1 MGLFYAA
8 IEAFDPQGQVEMQD
22 EMDYGGEARFFVLEA
37 DTLSEALAVLSNSMQ
52 TNSLRLD
59 RVLFAGDVEDFDDE
73 VVPFEVD
80 LDSMVAAAKESGEI
94 CVTEAHAFEPDE
106 TDGTLSGVYA
116 CCIDAFDPEWADE
129 DEEDYAGHY
138 QLVVIKAE
146 SAAEALQMLVEEL
159 AAEDI
164 SLLSIEGLV
173 DAAAFPFDA
182 YEFTFEEEDPVSEVL
197 DVGGMILSNA
207 YAYPPET
214 AEEPRR
220 LDS

>member
-94 CVTEAHAFEPDE
+94 
-106 TDGTLSGVYA
+106 LSL
-116 CCIDAFDPEWADE
+116 I
-129 DEEDYAGHY
+129 H
-138 QLVVIKAE
+138 I
-146 SAAEALQMLVEEL
+146 
-159 AAEDI
+159 
-164 SLLSIEGLV
+164 
-173 DAAAFPFDA
+173 
-182 YEFTFEEEDPVSEVL
+182 
-197 DVGGMILSNA
+197 
-207 YAYPPET
+207 
-214 AEEPRR
+214 
-220 LDS
+220 

>member
-1 MGLFYAA
+1 MGIFYAA
-8 IEAFDPQGQVEMQD
+8 VEAFDPNGKADMDD
-22 EMDYGGEARFFVLEA
+22 EMEYGGEARFFVLEA
-37 DTLSEALAVLSNSMQ
+37 DNLSEALAVLSNSVQ
-52 TNSLRLD
+52 ANGLRLD
-59 RVLFAGDVEDFDDE
+59 RVLFAGDAEDFDPE

-80 LDSMVAAAKESGEI
+80 MDEMVAAAKESGEI
-94 CVTEAHAFEPDE
+94 CVSEAHAFEPDE

-129 DEEDYAGHY
+129 DEDEYAGHY
-138 QLVVIKAE
+138 QLAVIKAE
-146 SAAEALQMLVEEL
+146 TAAEALQMLVEQL

-182 YEFTFEEEDPVSEVL
+182 YEFTFEEEDPVSEAL
-197 DVGGMILSNA
+197 DAGGLILSNA
-207 YAYPPET
+207 YAYPPEA